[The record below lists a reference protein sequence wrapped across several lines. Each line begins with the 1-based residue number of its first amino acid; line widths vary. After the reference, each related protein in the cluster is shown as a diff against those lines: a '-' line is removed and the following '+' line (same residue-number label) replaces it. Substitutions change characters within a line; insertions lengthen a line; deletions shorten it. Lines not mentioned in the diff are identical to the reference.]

1 MRVSMGITKKPGS
14 TSSTSV
20 SSSHH
25 GRGQQLYVVCTVC
38 TRVRATDTF
47 DSKTDFVNL
56 RFGIKSVPDAHE
68 VLFSVGLPDA
78 EHF

>member
-1 MRVSMGITKKPGS
+1 MAASSWQLCVNAIIGS
-14 TSSTSV
+14 QV
-20 SSSHH
+20 W
-25 GRGQQLYVVCTVC
+25 
-38 TRVRATDTF
+38 ATDTF

-68 VLFSVGLPDA
+68 VLFSVGLSDT